1 MADKA
6 FGVKDVNLIGASGTP
21 TIESPNNLNINAVN
35 VAISTDITVAGK
47 VSLGAGTSISSPAT
61 NELSL
66 GTNSVERVRISGI
79 GSVGIGTNVVPQGN
93 LHISS
98 GASGDCVL
106 ILESDTTNDN
116 SDETNNPYIEFR
128 QDGGGRQ
135 SAIGMD
141 NNRLVLSNSVVA
153 SEGIIFKVGTTN
165 NDWENAPERLSIGTT
180 ETVST
185 GFYRATNIPFM
196 RANGS
201 PSVATGSG
209 NENVTS
215 FNSVEQNSNF
225 NSYNNTTGIYT
236 VPVNGLYWVSAAIT
250 CSHTPTNTSSTLLSL
265 NHSGPG
271 LSGPSSYGA
280 NYHEALVTMSTA
292 GVFNCLAGDEIRLI
306 LTNGT
311 SIFASTPRNYF
322 SVAFLG

>member
-1 MADKA
+1 MANKA
-6 FGVKDVNLIGASGTP
+6 FGVKDINIGTGASIT
-21 TIESPNNLNINAVN
+21 SPSDNTLA
-35 VAISTDITVAGK
+35 
-47 VSLGAGTSISSPAT
+47 
-61 NELSL
+61 L
-66 GTNSVERVRISGI
+66 GTNNTERLRISGI

-98 GASGDCVL
+98 GTSGDCVL

-116 SDETNNPYIEFR
+116 SDETNNPYVEFR

-141 NNRLVLSNSVVA
+141 DNRLVLSNSVSA
-153 SEGIIFKVGTTN
+153 NEGIIFKVGTTN

-196 RANGS
+196 RANKN

-209 NENVTS
+209 SETVTS
-215 FNSVEQNSNF
+215 FDNVEQNSNF
-225 NSYNNTTGIYT
+225 NSYDNSTGIYT

-250 CSHTPTNTSSTLLSL
+250 CTHTPTSQASTLMTLS
-265 NHSGPG
+265 HTGPG
-271 LSGPSSYGA
+271 LTGPSSYGA
-280 NYHEALVTMSTA
+280 NYREAFITMSAA
-292 GVFNCLAGDEIRLI
+292 GVFNCLAGDEIKII
-306 LTNGT
+306 LTNGA
-311 SIFASTPRNYF
+311 SIFTSTPRNYF
-322 SVAFLG
+322 SVALLG